1 MPPPP
6 ILFFMGEDYI
16 MSEYTKDISKM
27 SVDLGSLGSDNEDQF
42 QLMFEADDQFPIFFN
57 IKDDFYVGML
67 GRIIYDFAL
76 SHIGDFTSSNLTNK
90 DEFMMTIDIMK
101 FKSYILPN
109 EMAKYREIFF
119 ILTSFPMML
128 EFEKA
133 NKPICIAISTEFTGK
148 AVNFTWINNTEIRI
162 DVSLK

>member
-1 MPPPP
+1 
-6 ILFFMGEDYI
+6 

-57 IKDDFYVGML
+57 LKDDFYVGML

-76 SHIGDFTSSNLTNK
+76 SHIGDFTTSNLIDK
-90 DEFMMTIDIMK
+90 DEFMMIMYTMN

-109 EMAKYREIFF
+109 ELAKYREIFF
-119 ILTSFPMML
+119 ILTSFPMMI
-128 EFEKA
+128 EFKKI

-148 AVNFTWINNTEIRI
+148 AVNFTWLNDAEIRV
-162 DVSLK
+162 DVSLKG